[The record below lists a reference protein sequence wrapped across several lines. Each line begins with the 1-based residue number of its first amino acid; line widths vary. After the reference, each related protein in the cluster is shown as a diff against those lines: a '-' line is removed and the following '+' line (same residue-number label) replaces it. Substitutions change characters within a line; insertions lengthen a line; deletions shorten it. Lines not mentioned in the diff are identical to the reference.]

1 MSIYHTEKSLAYKK
15 RLMHFME
22 TEIYPREK
30 EVANFSVT
38 NPTELHPQIEI
49 LKEKAKAEGLWNLFM
64 PVDYGKYS
72 GGLTNVEYAILAEEM
87 GKVRWASEVFNCDAP
102 DTGNME
108 VFAKYGSEEHKEKYL
123 LPLLDGKIRSCFL
136 MTEPDVASSDARNV
150 QTSIVR
156 DGEDYV
162 INGKKWW
169 ITNILHP
176 NCEVLIVMGK
186 TDPTAS
192 TYHQQSMVI
201 VPRNHPGVEIIRDL
215 PLLDH
220 YDRPGGHCEVHL
232 NNVRVPKEN
241 LILGEGRGFEI
252 AQGRLGPG
260 RIHHAMRL
268 IGVAQRAFDYM
279 CKRANERTAF
289 GKRFSE
295 MGALRQTV
303 AKTYCEIQK
312 ARQLTLLT
320 AYTIDKEGA
329 KGAKDLIATL
339 KISVIPLASKVI
351 DDAMQVFGG
360 KGMSNDIPLAGMYA
374 NSRAMRFAD
383 GPEEVHANQLGRNL
397 LKRAATRDDTDT
409 KYFHA

>member
-1 MSIYHTEKSLAYKK
+1 MSIYHTEKSIAYRK
-15 RLMHFME
+15 RLMHFMD
-22 TEIYPREK
+22 TKIYPIEK
-30 EVANFSVT
+30 AVADFAET

-49 LKEKAKAEGLWNLFM
+49 LKEQAKAEGLWNLFL
-64 PVDYGKYS
+64 PIEYGKYS
-72 GGLTNVEYAILAEEM
+72 GGLTNVEYAILAEQM
-87 GKVRWASEVFNCDAP
+87 GKVGLASEIFNCSAP

-108 VFAKYGSEEHKEKYL
+108 VFAKYGSEEQKEKYL
-123 LPLLDGKIRSCFL
+123 MPLLNGKIRSAFV

-169 ITNILHP
+169 ISNILHP
-176 NCEVLIVMGK
+176 NCEILIVMGK
-186 TDPTAS
+186 TDTTAS
-192 TYHQQSMVI
+192 TYHQQSMIV

-215 PLLDH
+215 PVMH
-220 YDRPGGHCEVHL
+220 MHSRPGGHCEVHF

-241 LILGEGRGFEI
+241 LILGEGKGFEI

-289 GKRFSE
+289 GKKFSE

-303 AKTYCEIQK
+303 AKTYCEIEK
-312 ARQLTLLT
+312 ARQLTLMT
-320 AYTIDKEGA
+320 AHTIDKEGA

-339 KISVIPLASKVI
+339 KISVIPMASKVI

-360 KGMSNDIPLAGMYA
+360 KGMSNDIPLAEMYGH
-374 NSRAMRFAD
+374 SRAMRFAD

-397 LKRAATRDDTDT
+397 LKRAATREDIDT
-409 KYFHA
+409 KYFHL